1 MCLSVVWGQGW
12 GSLSLTPTPMNGE
25 ASILPH
31 IAKCPWWQDNREAFP
46 VTKEKVET
54 DPLRT

>member
-1 MCLSVVWGQGW
+1 
-12 GSLSLTPTPMNGE
+12 MNGE